1 VHGDRDRH
9 AELSPLAADVRRELG
24 RHGAQAGMAE
34 LLERWPAAVGPA
46 IARVAWPARIAGDG
60 TVHVNTADSVWG
72 FELAQ
77 RAADIAG
84 RLGVPKVKFAP
95 GALPSPEP
103 RAEDRRRV
111 VPRPQ
116 DEERAAAL
124 AAAIEDDELR
134 ESVKRAIALSLAGV
148 PRDRSV

>member
-1 VHGDRDRH
+1 VRGDRDRY
-9 AELSPLAADVRRELG
+9 AELAPLAEEVRRELS

-34 LLERWPAAVGPA
+34 LLERWPAAVGSA
-46 IARVAWPARIAGDG
+46 IARVAWPARIARDG

-72 FELAQ
+72 FELGH
-77 RAADIAG
+77 RAVDIAR
-84 RLGVPKVKFAP
+84 RLAVSKVKFAP
-95 GALPSPEP
+95 GPLPSAEPEP
-103 RAEDRRRV
+103 EERRRV
-111 VPRPQ
+111 LPRPQ

-124 AAAIEDDELR
+124 AAAIEDAELR

>member
-1 VHGDRDRH
+1 VRGERDRH
-9 AELSPLAADVRRELG
+9 APLSPLADEVRRELG

-46 IARVAWPARIAGDG
+46 IARVAWPARIARDG

-72 FELAQ
+72 FELAH
-77 RAADIAG
+77 RAADIAA
-84 RLGVPKVKFAP
+84 RLGAPKVKFAP
-95 GALPSPEP
+95 GPLPSPEP
-103 RAEDRRRV
+103 PERDRARV
-111 VPRPQ
+111 VPGPQ

-124 AAAIEDDELR
+124 AAAIEDTELR
-134 ESVKRAIALSLAGV
+134 ESVKRAIAFSLAAV